1 MALSVPSRPR
11 LVPAVPILLGI
22 AWGTAGPSPAQDHPG
37 GAPADT
43 PASSEE
49 QAIRAFNEAFVEAY
63 NRGDAPALAS
73 MFAED
78 AEVFEA
84 DGARY
89 RGRSLVEQRYADLF
103 ESEPGSRLELSPED
117 FLMLSPEVAKE
128 EGRSVVSPAEGPPVS
143 HLYTALIVKRDGRWL
158 LASVREEVD
167 PLVAPGD
174 RLRELEWMV
183 GEWVD
188 EGPESEARVECRW
201 SPDGHFL
208 LREFSAKQAGEV
220 ILRVS
225 QRIGWDPIA
234 GVFRSWEFDSEG
246 GFGEGTWA
254 RDGDLWIISERGVR
268 PEGLAASSTR
278 ILERVGPDQVRWTR
292 LDREIGGE
300 EVPGEE
306 QSVLTR
312 VPPRPGLDDA
322 AQPSPPPSTPAPA
335 DRPNGPDQERTPR

>member
-11 LVPAVPILLGI
+11 LVPVVPILLGI
-22 AWGTAGPSPAQDHPG
+22 AWGTAGASPGQDQPG
-37 GAPADT
+37 GVPETEA
-43 PASSEE
+43 ASGEE
-49 QAIRAFNEAFVEAY
+49 QALRAFNEAFVEAY
-63 NRGDAPALAS
+63 DRGDAPALAS
-73 MFAED
+73 MYAED

-103 ESEPGSRLELSPED
+103 ESDPGARLELSPEETR
-117 FLMLSPEVAKE
+117 MLSPEVAKE

-143 HLYTALIVKRDGRWL
+143 HLYTALFVKRDGRWL

-201 SPDGHFL
+201 SPDGHYL
-208 LREFSAKQAGEV
+208 LRDFSLKRAGEV
-220 ILRVS
+220 VLGVS
-225 QRIGWDPIA
+225 QRIAWDPIA
-234 GVFRSWEFDSEG
+234 GTFRSWEFDTEG
-246 GFGEGTWA
+246 GFGEGSWA
-254 RDGDLWIISERGVR
+254 RDGDLWVVSERGVR

-278 ILERVGPDQVRWTR
+278 ILERLGPDQVRWTR
-292 LDREIGGE
+292 FDLEIDGE

-306 QSVLTR
+306 RSVLTR
-312 VPPRPGLDDA
+312 VPPRPGLGDDPRPD
-322 AQPSPPPSTPAPA
+322 PSPSAPTNSPTA
-335 DRPNGPDQERTPR
+335 PNSERNPR